1 MSQEPSVTAEDDP
14 EGPEGAFQRTRAT
27 TAGGREQPRVT
38 PPKPMIIAPRPVP
51 AGAAYRARYGHHV
64 TSHPTPRDYNKASV
78 LDVVLSHAPLTRNQL
93 IELTGLSKA
102 TVSRAVEELRAD
114 GFVVDGGMDEVTG
127 RGRRSTYLDLPGT
140 TGHVAGIS
148 FGAQTTGVL
157 VTDLRGR
164 EVHHL
169 AVATAEH
176 HEVEDAARWLVD
188 LIGQAAE
195 SAQGPLRQIVAAV
208 PGRVRGGTEI
218 FGPAESMKI
227 FEGSGLHRAIEE
239 LVDAPVLLDS
249 DANAALL
256 GILTNDASIRN
267 AALFS
272 VSTILNFASCTD
284 HELARGSTPAFGDIG
299 VLSSGTGNE
308 VLDELLSTRGLL
320 RFARQRGLDLER
332 VEDLW
337 LEPHPGAARDEVLEA
352 FTTAVVTAVSVVAV
366 TLDPESVYFVGR
378 LRPLVDAVLPEVR
391 GRLDRSLPAVP
402 EIRSV
407 QHLIGLSTAQG
418 AVYACLSMAQ
428 ERLRHAVLRARRQSR
443 PAEQSAPAF

>member
-1 MSQEPSVTAEDDP
+1 MT
-14 EGPEGAFQRTRAT
+14 
-27 TAGGREQPRVT
+27 
-38 PPKPMIIAPRPVP
+38 
-51 AGAAYRARYGHHV
+51 YN
-64 TSHPTPRDYNKASV
+64 PTPRDYNKASV

-140 TGHVAGIS
+140 TGHVVGIS

-164 EVHHL
+164 EVQQL
-169 AVATAEH
+169 TVPTADH
-176 HEVEDAARWLVD
+176 QEVGEAARWLVD
-188 LIGQAAE
+188 LVTQAAE

-227 FEGSGLHRAIEE
+227 FAGSDLHRAIES

-249 DANAALL
+249 DANASLL

-284 HELARGSTPAFGDIG
+284 HELARGSTPTFGDIG
-299 VLSSGTGNE
+299 VLSSGVGE
-308 VLDELLSTRGLL
+308 ELLDELLSTRGLL
-320 RFARQRGLDLER
+320 RFARKRGLDLER
-332 VEDLW
+332 IEDLW
-337 LEPHPGAARDEVLEA
+337 LEPHAGAPRAEVLEA
-352 FTTAVVTAVSVVAV
+352 FTTAIATAVSVVAV
-366 TLDPESVYFVGR
+366 TLDPESVYLVGR
-378 LRPLVDAVLPEVR
+378 LRPLVDEVLSEVR
-391 GRLDRSLPAVP
+391 SRLDQSLPAVP
-402 EIRSV
+402 EIRTV
-407 QHLIGLSTAQG
+407 PHMIGLSTAQG
-418 AVYACLSMAQ
+418 AVYACLTIAQ
-428 ERLRHAVLRARRQSR
+428 ERLRDAVLGARRQNQ

>member
-1 MSQEPSVTAEDDP
+1 MSREPSGAAED
-14 EGPEGAFQRTRAT
+14 EGESREGTLQRPRVTVAH
-27 TAGGREQPRVT
+27 GREQPRVT
-38 PPKPMIIAPRPVP
+38 PPKPVIITPRPVP
-51 AGAAYRARYGHHV
+51 AGPAYRARYGHHV
-64 TSHPTPRDYNKASV
+64 TSNPTPRDYNKASV

-140 TGHVAGIS
+140 TGHVVGIS
-148 FGAQTTGVL
+148 FGVQTTGVL

-164 EVHHL
+164 EVQHL
-169 AVATAEH
+169 AVPTAEH
-176 HEVEDAARWLVD
+176 QEVEDAARWLVD
-188 LIGQAAE
+188 LIAQAAE

-208 PGRVRGGTEI
+208 PGRVRNGTEI

-227 FEGSGLHRAIEE
+227 FEGPDLHRAIED

-256 GILTNDASIRN
+256 GILTNDATITN

-272 VSTILNFASCTD
+272 VSTILNFASCTE
-284 HELARGSTPAFGDIG
+284 HELARGNTPAFGDIG
-299 VLSSGTGNE
+299 VLSSGVGNE
-308 VLDELLSTRGLL
+308 ILDELLSTRGLL
-320 RFARQRGLDLER
+320 RFARKRGLALER

-337 LEPHPGAARDEVLEA
+337 LESHPEAPRAEVLEA
-352 FTTAVVTAVSVVAV
+352 FTTAIVTAVSVVAV

-378 LRPLVDAVLPEVR
+378 LRPLVDEVLPEVR

-402 EIRSV
+402 EIRPV
-407 QHLIGLSTAQG
+407 EHLIGLSTAQG
-418 AVYACLSMAQ
+418 AVYACLTMAQ
-428 ERLRHAVLRARRQSR
+428 ERLRDAVLGARRQNQ

>member
-1 MSQEPSVTAEDDP
+1 M
-14 EGPEGAFQRTRAT
+14 
-27 TAGGREQPRVT
+27 
-38 PPKPMIIAPRPVP
+38 
-51 AGAAYRARYGHHV
+51 

-140 TGHVAGIS
+140 TGHVVGIS

-164 EVHHL
+164 EVQHL
-169 AVATAEH
+169 TVPTTDH
-176 HEVEDAARWLVD
+176 QEVGDAARWLVD
-188 LIGQAAE
+188 LIAQAAE
-195 SAQGPLRQIVAAV
+195 TAQGPLRQIVAAV
-208 PGRVRGGTEI
+208 PGRVRNGTEI

-227 FEGSGLHRAIEE
+227 FAGSDLHRAIES

-249 DANAALL
+249 DANASLL
-256 GILTNDASIRN
+256 GILTNDATIRN

-284 HELARGSTPAFGDIG
+284 HELARGSTPTFGDIG
-299 VLSSGTGNE
+299 VLSSGVGGE
-308 VLDELLSTRGLL
+308 ILDELLSTRGLF
-320 RFARQRGLDLER
+320 RFARKRGLDLER
-332 VEDLW
+332 IEDLW
-337 LEPHPGAARDEVLEA
+337 LEPHPGAPRAEVLEA
-352 FTTAVVTAVSVVAV
+352 FTTAIVTAVSVVAV
-366 TLDPESVYFVGR
+366 TLDPESVYLVGR
-378 LRPLVDAVLPEVR
+378 LRPLVDEVLSEVR
-391 GRLDRSLPAVP
+391 DRLDRSLPAVP
-402 EIRSV
+402 EIRTV
-407 QHLIGLSTAQG
+407 PHMIGLSTAQG
-418 AVYACLSMAQ
+418 AVYACLTMAQ
-428 ERLRHAVLRARRQSR
+428 ERLREAVLGARRQSR

>member
-1 MSQEPSVTAEDDP
+1 M
-14 EGPEGAFQRTRAT
+14 
-27 TAGGREQPRVT
+27 
-38 PPKPMIIAPRPVP
+38 
-51 AGAAYRARYGHHV
+51 

-164 EVHHL
+164 VVHHL

-176 HEVEDAARWLVD
+176 QEVEDAARWLVD

-195 SAQGPLRQIVAAV
+195 SARGPLRQIVAAV

-227 FEGSGLHRAIEE
+227 FEGSGLHRAVEE

-256 GILTNDASIRN
+256 GILTDDASIRN

-284 HELARGSTPAFGDIG
+284 HELARGNTPAFGDIG
-299 VLSSGTGNE
+299 VLSSGTGTE

-320 RFARQRGLDLER
+320 RFARQRGLDIER

-337 LEPHPGAARDEVLEA
+337 MEPHPGAARGEVLEA
-352 FTTAVVTAVSVVAV
+352 FTTAIVTAVSVVAV

-378 LRPLVDAVLPEVR
+378 LRPLVDEVLPEVR

-402 EIRSV
+402 EIRLV

-428 ERLRHAVLRARRQSR
+428 ERLRDAVLAARRQSG

>member
-1 MSQEPSVTAEDDP
+1 MNPEPSGKAEDVGGSP
-14 EGPEGAFQRTRAT
+14 QERARAT
-27 TAGGREQPRVT
+27 EPGTREQPRVSAS
-38 PPKPMIIAPRPVP
+38 KPTIITPRPVP
-51 AGAAYRARYGHHV
+51 AGSAYRARYGHHV

-140 TGHVAGIS
+140 TGHVVGIS

-164 EVHHL
+164 EVQQL
-169 AVATAEH
+169 TVPTADH
-176 HEVEDAARWLVD
+176 QEVGDAARWLVD
-188 LIGQAAE
+188 LIARAAE

-208 PGRVRGGTEI
+208 PGRVRNGTEV

-227 FEGSGLHRAIEE
+227 FAGSDLHSAIEN

-249 DANAALL
+249 DANASLL

-284 HELARGSTPAFGDIG
+284 HELARGSTPTFGDIG
-299 VLSSGTGNE
+299 VLSSGVGDE
-308 VLDELLSTRGLL
+308 ILDELLSARGLL
-320 RFARQRGLDLER
+320 RFARKQGLDVER
-332 VEDLW
+332 IEDLW
-337 LEPHPGAARDEVLEA
+337 LEPRPGAPRAQVLEA
-352 FTTAVVTAVSVVAV
+352 FTTAIVTAVSVVAV
-366 TLDPESVYFVGR
+366 TLDPESVYLVGR
-378 LRPLVDAVLPEVR
+378 LRPLVDEVLPEVR
-391 GRLDRSLPAVP
+391 NRLEHSLPAVP
-402 EIRSV
+402 EIRTV
-407 QHLIGLSTAQG
+407 PHMIGQSTAQG
-418 AVYACLSMAQ
+418 AVYACLTMAQ
-428 ERLRHAVLRARRQSR
+428 ERLRDAVLGARRQNQ